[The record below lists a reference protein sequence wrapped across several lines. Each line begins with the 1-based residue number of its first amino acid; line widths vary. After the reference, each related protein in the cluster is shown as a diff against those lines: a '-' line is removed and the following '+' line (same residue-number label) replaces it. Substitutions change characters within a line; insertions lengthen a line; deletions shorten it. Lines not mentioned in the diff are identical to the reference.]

1 MRRYRLSR
9 RADHSLQAIASYIG
23 RQASDL
29 SQGLAFVSRLRAKCE
44 ALAMLPGAIGRPRED
59 IGPNVRGFVFGNY
72 SILFRYGDE
81 TIDILDVVHVRRD
94 REATRRE

>member
-1 MRRYRLSR
+1 
-9 RADHSLQAIASYIG
+9 
-23 RQASDL
+23 
-29 SQGLAFVSRLRAKCE
+29 
-44 ALAMLPGAIGRPRED
+44 MLPGAIGRPRED